1 MGNIWSVQRGKDQ
14 NNGGKFAFYD
24 YIVAQGFCAQH
35 SSPQLKPTVNINE
48 LQ

>member
-1 MGNIWSVQRGKDQ
+1 MGNILSVQLVKDQ
-14 NNGGKFAFYD
+14 NNGEKFSFFV

-35 SSPQLKPTVNINE
+35 SSPDING